1 MMAGVIDRVQI
12 AAQAAVWTFLSQ
24 VGTEANLKPLDVT
37 LPQPG
42 GEWEVQLSLRR
53 VGTGSLVFPG
63 SGNGVPLQDLAHFMG
78 WLPGGGLS
86 DIERDVVRLFQ
97 ANGNSRRKRQQI
109 RDELRKYSESAINN
123 TTARLA
129 RPEVGILDDDQAAD
143 PPGFHL
149 TASFC
154 RYLNWC
160 DSIRSQL
167 HLPLFLSA
175 TA

>member
-1 MMAGVIDRVQI
+1 MAGIVDRVQV

-24 VGTEANLKPLDVT
+24 VGSEANLKPLEVT

-42 GEWEVQLSLRR
+42 GEWEVHLSLRR
-53 VGTGSLVFPG
+53 AGTGSLVFPG
-63 SGNGVPLQDLAHFMG
+63 SGTGIPLEELANFMG

-86 DIERDVVRLFQ
+86 DLERDVVRLFQ
-97 ANGNSRRKRQQI
+97 MNGSSPRKRAQI
-109 RDELRKYSESAINN
+109 RDELQRYSESAINN

-129 RPEVGILDDDQAAD
+129 RPEVGVLDEDKLAH

-149 TASFC
+149 TPGFC
-154 RYLNWC
+154 RYLAWC
-160 DSIRSQL
+160 DSIRSHL